1 MTKYSIEQ
9 FSQIT
14 GLSKFVLR
22 TWENRY
28 GYLKAERTDSK
39 IRFYTDDLL
48 VRALNTNYLLDNG
61 IKISAISKMSDD
73 DLVSKVEDIKMSDNK
88 NSNEQYYI
96 TKFIESALEYD
107 SVLFHQIYKDGF
119 EEFGFVDFYKNVL
132 LPTFSK
138 IGIFWLTNRIS
149 PSQEHFLSEL
159 IRQKILSSVDKHS
172 DNTELKSTWL
182 LFLPENEFH
191 DIGLLFAKF
200 LLVFYKCEVIYLG
213 TNVPY
218 GSLQQI
224 TEKKNIDNI
233 LFFSVSNQSKSN
245 LNFTI
250 EYLERIFDKSEMYLV
265 CNSLDID
272 FLTKD
277 YSVKI
282 LNNLDDLIEIIK

>member
-1 MTKYSIEQ
+1 MTKYSIDQ

-14 GLSKFVLR
+14 GISKFVLR

-28 GYLKAERTDSK
+28 GYLKAERTDTK
-39 IRFYTDDLL
+39 IRFYTDELL
-48 VRALNTNYLLDNG
+48 VRALNTNYILENG
-61 IKISAISKMSDD
+61 VKISAVSKMSDD
-73 DLVSKVEDIKMSDNK
+73 DIANKVEEIKSSANQS
-88 NSNEQYYI
+88 SNEQYFI

-107 SVLFHQIYKDGF
+107 SALFHQIYKVGI

-138 IGIFWLTNRIS
+138 IGIFWLTNRIA

-159 IRQKILSSVDKHS
+159 VRQKILSNVDNHS
-172 DNTELKSTWL
+172 ENTEFKSSWL

-200 LLVFYKCEVIYLG
+200 LLVCYGCEVIYLG

-218 GSLQQI
+218 GSLQQL
-224 TEKKNIDNI
+224 TEKKQIDNI

-250 EYLERIFDKSEMYLV
+250 EYLERIFDKSDLFLV
-265 CNSLDID
+265 CNSLDTD
-272 FLTKD
+272 FLVKD

>member
-14 GLSKFVLR
+14 GLTKFVLR

-28 GYLKAERTDSK
+28 GYLKAERTETK
-39 IRFYTDDLL
+39 IRFYTDELL

-61 IKISAISKMSDD
+61 VKISVISKMSDSEIID
-73 DLVSKVEDIKMSDNK
+73 KVEDIKMSDSK

-107 SVLFHQIYKDGF
+107 NSLFHQIYKDGV
-119 EEFGFVDFYKNVL
+119 EEFGFVEFYKNVL

-138 IGIFWLTNRIS
+138 IGIFWLTNRIA

-159 IRQKILSSVDKHS
+159 IRQKILSAVDVHS
-172 DNTELKSTWL
+172 DNTEFKSSWL

-200 LLVFYKCEVIYLG
+200 LLACYGCEVIYLG

-224 TEKKNIDNI
+224 VQKKKIDNI

-250 EYLERIFDKSEMYLV
+250 EYLENIFDKSELYLV

-272 FLTKD
+272 LLTKD
-277 YSVKI
+277 YNVKI
-282 LNNLDDLIEIIK
+282 LNNLDDLIKIIK

>member
-1 MTKYSIEQ
+1 MTKYSIDQ

-14 GLSKFVLR
+14 GISKFVLR

-28 GYLKAERTDSK
+28 GYLKAERTDTK
-39 IRFYTDDLL
+39 IRFYTDELL
-48 VRALNTNYLLDNG
+48 VRALNTNYILENG
-61 IKISAISKMSDD
+61 IKISAVSKMTDVAISD
-73 DLVSKVEDIKMSDNK
+73 KVEEIKVSAGK

-96 TKFIESALEYD
+96 TKFIESALEYN
-107 SVLFHQIYKDGF
+107 SALFHQIYKDGV

-138 IGIFWLTNRIS
+138 IGIFWLTNRIA

-159 IRQKILSSVDKHS
+159 VRQKILSAVDDHS
-172 DNTELKSTWL
+172 DNTKFKSSWL

-200 LLVFYKCEVIYLG
+200 LLVCYGCEVIYLG

-224 TEKKNIDNI
+224 TQKKKIDNI

-250 EYLERIFDKSEMYLV
+250 EYLDRIFDKSNLFLV
-265 CNSLDID
+265 CNSLDTD
-272 FLTKD
+272 LLVKD
-277 YSVKI
+277 YSVNI
-282 LNNLDDLIEIIK
+282 LNNLDDLIKVIK